1 MADEPITHID
11 MGDHWL
17 EIDNRGPVQQRR
29 SLPKSLRGFGVTA
42 AVRKELE
49 DRVQNEVVIPAK
61 VAAEAADPD
70 NLLPPVEDDDAI
82 AKREKKAAEQIAA
95 ADKQAKGEQEEAA
108 AASKSKS

>member
-1 MADEPITHID
+1 MADDPITHID

-42 AVRKELE
+42 KVHKELE
-49 DRVQNEVVIPAK
+49 DRIQNEVVIPAQ
-61 VAAEAADPD
+61 VAAEAADPE

-82 AKREKKAAEQIAA
+82 EKREKKATEALAK
-95 ADKQAKGEQEEAA
+95 ADRQAKGEEEPAA
-108 AASKSKS
+108 KTAKS